1 MKLEKTTNYL
11 ESQTDN
17 SNMKQSQREAGKR
30 ARKTLHKEKHIKYHV
45 FENNDQP
52 YAVWLYV
59 LHLE

>member
-1 MKLEKTTNYL
+1 MKLEKTTNYQ

-17 SNMKQSQREAGKR
+17 SNMKQAQREAGKR

-52 YAVWLYV
+52 YAV
-59 LHLE
+59 